1 MWRTVILYGLG
12 LAIAAVALEQ
22 LKFRYA
28 ASEISTDFYVGLLAL
43 GFTALG
49 LWVGHRLTAK
59 KPPAP
64 FERNAAAIA
73 TLGLTPRECE
83 ILDLLASG
91 QSNKELARTL
101 GVSPN
106 TVKTHLA
113 SLFSKLDV
121 DRRVKAIEKA
131 RFLSLIR

>member
-1 MWRTVILYGLG
+1 MWRTAVLYALG
-12 LAIAAVALEQ
+12 LAVAAVALEQ

-28 ASEISTDFYVGLLAL
+28 ATEISTDFYVGLLAL

-49 LWVGHRLTAK
+49 LWAGNRLTAG
-59 KPPAP
+59 KPATT
-64 FERNAAAIA
+64 FERNDAAIA

-113 SLFSKLDV
+113 NLFAKLGV

-131 RFLSLIR
+131 RFLSVIE

>member
-1 MWRTVILYGLG
+1 MWRTVILYALG
-12 LAIAAVALEQ
+12 LAVAAVALEQ

-28 ASEISTDFYVGLLAL
+28 ADQISTDLYVGLLAF

-59 KPPAP
+59 KPAAP
-64 FERNAAAIA
+64 FERNTAAIA
-73 TLGLTPRECE
+73 SLGLTPRECE
-83 ILDLLASG
+83 ILDHLASG
-91 QSNKELARTL
+91 QSNKELARAL

-113 SLFSKLDV
+113 NLFAKLGV

-131 RFLSLIR
+131 RFLALIE

>member
-1 MWRTVILYGLG
+1 VWRTVLLYGSG
-12 LAIAAVALEQ
+12 LAVAAVALEQ

-28 ASEISTDFYVGLLAL
+28 ASEVSTDLYVGLLAL

-49 LWVGHRLTAK
+49 LWVGHRLTAR
-59 KPPAP
+59 KPPTA
-64 FERNAAAIA
+64 FERNSAAIA

-83 ILDLLASG
+83 ILGLLASG

-113 SLFSKLDV
+113 SLFAKLEV

-131 RFLSLIR
+131 RFLAIIE

>member
-1 MWRTVILYGLG
+1 MWRTVILYALG
-12 LAIAAVALEQ
+12 LAVAAVALEQ

-28 ASEISTDFYVGLLAL
+28 ADEISTDVYIGLLAL
-43 GFTALG
+43 GFTVLG

-59 KPPAP
+59 KPVAA
-64 FERNAAAIA
+64 FERNDAAIA
-73 TLGLTPRECE
+73 ALNLTRRECE

-91 QSNKELARTL
+91 QSNKELARKL
-101 GVSPN
+101 GISPN

-113 SLFSKLDV
+113 SLFAKLEV

-131 RFLSLIR
+131 RFLSLIE